1 MLATAMIFCVVPPEL
16 ADELF
21 DKLTRHY
28 ADDPNVTVII
38 DQRTSE
44 RREQGAEP
52 PIAQRRELRDPAAGA
67 SPATSPRSKANRPV
81 GAPPGLGR
89 RRR

>member
-21 DKLTRHY
+21 EKLTEHY

-38 DQRTSE
+38 DQRKTA
-44 RREQGAEP
+44 RRGQGAETP
-52 PIAQRRELRDPAAGA
+52 DGQRRELRD
-67 SPATSPRSKANRPV
+67 
-81 GAPPGLGR
+81 R
-89 RRR
+89 RRRRIAGDLPPLEGE

>member
-52 PIAQRRELRDPAAGA
+52 PIAQRRELRD
-67 SPATSPRSKANRPV
+67 
-81 GAPPGLGR
+81 R
-89 RRR
+89 RRRRIAGDLPPLEGE

>member
-21 DKLTRHY
+21 EKLTQHY

-38 DQRTSE
+38 DQRKTA
-44 RREQGAEP
+44 RRGQGAETP
-52 PIAQRRELRDPAAGA
+52 DGQRRELRD
-67 SPATSPRSKANRPV
+67 
-81 GAPPGLGR
+81 R
-89 RRR
+89 RRRRIAGDLPPLEGE